1 MARSRSLCWPAR
13 PAGHYSWAGGL
24 LGGRAVSMRVDPRPC
39 WDKNDCAL
47 RRGNPDACEACPIF
61 LYRDRPVEEFV
72 TRELNL
78 PPLRRF
84 EPDAVEVA

>member
-1 MARSRSLCWPAR
+1 MDGSIVVALL
-13 PAGHYSWAGGL
+13 AGAAGGALL
-24 LGGRAVSMRVDPRPC
+24 LGGRALSTRVDPRPC

-47 RRGNPDACEACPIF
+47 KRANPEACQACPIF
-61 LYRDRPVEEFV
+61 LYRDLPAEEFV

-84 EPDAVEVA
+84 EPDAVEAA

>member
-1 MARSRSLCWPAR
+1 LDGSIAIALL
-13 PAGHYSWAGGL
+13 AGAAGGAL
-24 LGGRAVSMRVDPRPC
+24 LFGGRALSMRVDPRPC

-47 RRGNPDACEACPIF
+47 RRGDPESCQVCPIF
-61 LYRDRPVEEFV
+61 LYRDRPVEDFV

-84 EPDAVEVA
+84 EPEAVEVA